1 MKLFSL
7 FKNKIYLAVTLL
19 VIILLGGVF
28 GYRFVADYSWVD
40 AMYMTVITIT
50 TVGFGEVSPLTPEAK
65 IFTIILILL
74 SVVIVGF
81 ALTVISEYIISR
93 SSYNDL
99 IHRRVQ
105 QEIDKMKDH
114 IIVCGYGRNGQQAV
128 EKLMA
133 YNKQFVVIE
142 MDADVVERNEIDK
155 NVHFV
160 NGNANEDE
168 VLEKAGIQC
177 ASALICALPEDADNL
192 FIVLSARQLNSKL
205 KIISRATAETSKK
218 KLKLAGANNV
228 IMPDRI
234 GGDHMASLVVV
245 PDLIEFLDNLSVVGE
260 EDSINVE
267 EIGFGQVCVDGKE
280 ATIKEIDLRYRT
292 GCTIIGYRS
301 PSGKYI
307 VNPEAD
313 MRLERDSKLIVI
325 GRPEQIKNLH
335 QTFGI

>member
-1 MKLFSL
+1 MRLFSL
-7 FKNKIYLAVTLL
+7 FKHKIYLAVILL
-19 VIILLGGVF
+19 VITLFIGVV
-28 GYRFVADYSWVD
+28 GYRFIADYSWVD

-50 TVGFGEVSPLTPEAK
+50 TVGFGEVVPLTPEAK

-81 ALTVISEYIISR
+81 AITVISEYILSR

-99 IHRRVQ
+99 IHRKVQ
-105 QEIDKMKDH
+105 QEIDKMNDH
-114 IIVCGYGRNGQQAV
+114 IIVCGYGRNGQEAV
-128 EKLMA
+128 QKLMA

-142 MDADVVERNEIDK
+142 MDTDIIEKYESDK
-155 NVHFV
+155 NIHFV

-168 VLEKAGIQC
+168 ILEKAGIDR
-177 ASALICALPEDADNL
+177 ASALLCALPEDADNL
-192 FIVLSARQLNSKL
+192 FIVLSARQLNGTL
-205 KIISRATAETSKK
+205 KIISRATAETSQK
-218 KLKLAGANNV
+218 KLKLAGADNV

-267 EIGFGQVCVDGKE
+267 EIGFSQVCLDGKE
-280 ATIKEIDLRYRT
+280 ATIKEINLRYRT

-313 MRLERDSKLIVI
+313 MRIEKESKLIVI
-325 GRPEQIKNLH
+325 GRPEQIKKLH
-335 QTFGI
+335 ATFGI

>member
-19 VIILLGGVF
+19 VITLLVGVF
-28 GYRFVADYSWVD
+28 GYRFISDYNWVD
-40 AMYMTVITIT
+40 AIYMTVITIT
-50 TVGFGEVSPLTPEAK
+50 TVGFGEVIPLTPEAK
-65 IFTIILILL
+65 IFTVVLILL

-81 ALTVISEYIISR
+81 ALTVFSEYIISR

-99 IHRRVQ
+99 IHKRVQ

-114 IIVCGYGRNGQQAV
+114 IIVCGYGRNGQEAV
-128 EKLMA
+128 QKLMA

-142 MDADVVERNEIDK
+142 MDVDVIERYEVDK
-155 NVHFV
+155 NIHFV

-168 VLEKAGIQC
+168 ILEKAGITQ
-177 ASALICALPEDADNL
+177 ASALLCALPEDADNL

-205 KIISRATAETSKK
+205 KIISRATAETSQK
-218 KLKLAGANNV
+218 KLKLAGADNV
-228 IMPDRI
+228 IMPDKI

-267 EIGFGQVCVDGKE
+267 EISFDQICVDGKE
-280 ATIKEIDLRYRT
+280 ASIKEIDLRYKT

-325 GRPEQIKNLH
+325 GRPEQIKRLH
-335 QTFGI
+335 KTFGI

>member
-7 FKNKIYLAVTLL
+7 FKSKIYLAVALLL
-19 VIILLGGVF
+19 VILAGGVF
-28 GYRFVADYSWVD
+28 GYRWIADYSWVD
-40 AMYMTVITIT
+40 ALYMTVITIT
-50 TVGFGEVSPLTPEAK
+50 TVGFAEVIPLSPEAK

-81 ALTVISEYIISR
+81 AISVISEYIISR
-93 SSYNDL
+93 SSYKNL
-99 IHRRVQ
+99 IHRKVQ
-105 QEIDKMKDH
+105 QEIDKMENH
-114 IIVCGYGRNGQQAV
+114 IIVCGYGRNGQEAV
-128 EKLMA
+128 QKLMA

-142 MDADVVERNEIDK
+142 MDANIVERFEADK
-155 NVHFV
+155 NIHFV

-168 VLEKAGIQC
+168 VLEKAGITE

-192 FIVLSARQLNSKL
+192 FIVLSARQLNSEL
-205 KIISRATAETSKK
+205 KIISRATAETSQK
-218 KLKLAGANNV
+218 KLKLAGADNV

-267 EIGFGQVCVDGKE
+267 EISFDQVCLDGRE
-280 ATIKEIDLRYRT
+280 ATIKEIDLRYKT

-301 PSGKYI
+301 PTGKYI

-313 MRLERDSKLIVI
+313 MRLEKDSKLIVI
-325 GRPEQIKNLH
+325 GRPEQIKKLH
-335 QTFGI
+335 TTFNI

>member
-1 MKLFSL
+1 MKLFSI
-7 FKNKIYLAVTLL
+7 FKSKIYVA
-19 VIILLGGVF
+19 IILLVVTLAIGVL
-28 GYRFVADYSWVD
+28 GYRWIAEYSWID
-40 AMYMTVITIT
+40 ALYMTVITIT
-50 TVGFGEVSPLTPEAK
+50 TVGYGEVMPLTAEAK

-74 SVVIVGF
+74 SVLIVGF
-81 ALTVISEYIISR
+81 AITIISEYILSR
-93 SSYNDL
+93 SSYKDL
-99 IHRRVQ
+99 IHRKVQ
-105 QEIDKMKDH
+105 QEIDNMENH
-114 IIVCGYGRNGQQAV
+114 IIVCGYGRNGQEAV
-128 EKLMA
+128 QKLMA

-142 MDADVVERNEIDK
+142 MNANVVERFETDK
-155 NVHFV
+155 NIYFV

-168 VLEKAGIQC
+168 VLEKAGIRD

-192 FIVLSARQLNSKL
+192 FIVLSARQLNRKL
-205 KIISRATAETSKK
+205 KIISRATAETSQK
-218 KLKLAGANNV
+218 KLKLAGADNV

-267 EIGFGQVCVDGKE
+267 EISFDQVCQDGRE
-280 ATIKEIDLRYRT
+280 ATIKEIDLRYKT

-313 MRLERDSKLIVI
+313 MRLEKDSKLIVI
-325 GRPEQIKNLH
+325 GRPEQIKKLH
-335 QTFGI
+335 ATFNI

>member
-1 MKLFSL
+1 MKLFSI
-7 FKNKIYLAVTLL
+7 FKSKIYVA
-19 VIILLGGVF
+19 IILLVVTLAIGVL
-28 GYRFVADYSWVD
+28 GYRWIAEYSWID
-40 AMYMTVITIT
+40 ALYMTVITIT
-50 TVGFGEVSPLTPEAK
+50 TVGYGEVMPLTAEAK

-74 SVVIVGF
+74 SVLIVGF
-81 ALTVISEYIISR
+81 AITIISEYILSR
-93 SSYNDL
+93 SSYKDL
-99 IHRRVQ
+99 IHRKVQ
-105 QEIDKMKDH
+105 QEIDNMENH
-114 IIVCGYGRNGQQAV
+114 IIVCGYGRNGQEAV
-128 EKLMA
+128 QKLMA

-142 MDADVVERNEIDK
+142 MNANVVERFETDK
-155 NVHFV
+155 NIYFV

-168 VLEKAGIQC
+168 VLEKAGIRD

-192 FIVLSARQLNSKL
+192 FIVLSARQLNKKL
-205 KIISRATAETSKK
+205 KIISRATAETSQK
-218 KLKLAGANNV
+218 KLKLAGADNV

-267 EIGFGQVCVDGKE
+267 EISFDQVCQDGRE
-280 ATIKEIDLRYRT
+280 ATIKEIDLRYKT

-313 MRLERDSKLIVI
+313 MRLEKDSKLIVI
-325 GRPEQIKNLH
+325 GRPEQIKKLH
-335 QTFGI
+335 ATFNI

>member
-1 MKLFSL
+1 MRLFSL
-7 FKNKIYLAVTLL
+7 FKHKIYLAVILL
-19 VIILLGGVF
+19 VITLFIGVV
-28 GYRFVADYSWVD
+28 GYRFIADYTWVD

-50 TVGFGEVSPLTPEAK
+50 TVGFGEVVPLTPEAK

-81 ALTVISEYIISR
+81 AITVISEYILSR

-99 IHRRVQ
+99 IHRKVQ
-105 QEIDKMKDH
+105 QEIDKMNDH
-114 IIVCGYGRNGQQAV
+114 IIVCGYGRNGQEAV
-128 EKLMA
+128 QKLMA

-142 MDADVVERNEIDK
+142 MDTDIIEKYESDTNI
-155 NVHFV
+155 HFV
-160 NGNANEDE
+160 SGNANEDE
-168 VLEKAGIQC
+168 TLEKAGIDR
-177 ASALICALPEDADNL
+177 ASALLCALPEDADNL
-192 FIVLSARQLNSKL
+192 FIVLSARQLNSTL
-205 KIISRATAETSKK
+205 KIISRATAETSQK
-218 KLKLAGANNV
+218 KLKLAGADNV

-267 EIGFGQVCVDGKE
+267 EIGFSQVCLDGKE
-280 ATIKEIDLRYRT
+280 ATIKEINLRYRT

-313 MRLERDSKLIVI
+313 MRIEKESKLIVI
-325 GRPEQIKNLH
+325 GRPEQIKKLH
-335 QTFGI
+335 ATFGI

>member
-19 VIILLGGVF
+19 IVTLAIGIF
-28 GYRFVADYSWVD
+28 GYRWIADYSWVD
-40 AMYMTVITIT
+40 ALYMTVITIT
-50 TVGFGEVSPLTPEAK
+50 TVGFGEVMPLTPEAK

-81 ALTVISEYIISR
+81 AISVISEYIISR
-93 SSYNDL
+93 SSYKDL
-99 IHRRVQ
+99 IHRKVQ
-105 QEIDKMKDH
+105 QEIDKMENH
-114 IIVCGYGRNGQQAV
+114 IIVCGYGRNGQEAV
-128 EKLMA
+128 QKLMA

-142 MDADVVERNEIDK
+142 MDANIVERFEADK
-155 NVHFV
+155 NIHFV

-168 VLEKAGIQC
+168 VLEKAGITE

-192 FIVLSARQLNSKL
+192 FIVLSARQLNSEL
-205 KIISRATAETSKK
+205 KIISRATAETSQK
-218 KLKLAGANNV
+218 KLKLAGADNV

-267 EIGFGQVCVDGKE
+267 EISFDQVCLDGRE
-280 ATIKEIDLRYRT
+280 ATIKEIDLRYKT

-313 MRLERDSKLIVI
+313 MRLEKDSKLIVI
-325 GRPEQIKNLH
+325 GRPEQIKKLH
-335 QTFGI
+335 TTFNI

>member
-19 VIILLGGVF
+19 IVTLAIGIF
-28 GYRFVADYSWVD
+28 GYRWIADYSWVD
-40 AMYMTVITIT
+40 ALYMTVITIT
-50 TVGFGEVSPLTPEAK
+50 TVGFGEVMPLTPEAK

-81 ALTVISEYIISR
+81 AISVISEYIISR
-93 SSYNDL
+93 SSYKDL
-99 IHRRVQ
+99 IHRKVQ
-105 QEIDKMKDH
+105 QEIDKMENH
-114 IIVCGYGRNGQQAV
+114 IIVCGYGRNGQEAV
-128 EKLMA
+128 QKLMA

-142 MDADVVERNEIDK
+142 MDSNIVERFEADK
-155 NVHFV
+155 NIHFV

-168 VLEKAGIQC
+168 VLEKAGITE

-192 FIVLSARQLNSKL
+192 FIVLSARQLNSEL
-205 KIISRATAETSKK
+205 KIISRATAETSQK
-218 KLKLAGANNV
+218 KLKLAGADNV

-267 EIGFGQVCVDGKE
+267 EISFDQVCLDGRE
-280 ATIKEIDLRYRT
+280 ATIKEIDLRYKT

-313 MRLERDSKLIVI
+313 MRLEKDSKLIVI
-325 GRPEQIKNLH
+325 GRPEQIKKLH
-335 QTFGI
+335 TTFNI

>member
-7 FKNKIYLAVTLL
+7 FKSKIYLALTLL
-19 VIILLGGVF
+19 IITLFVGVF
-28 GYRFVADYSWVD
+28 GYRFVAGYSWID
-40 AMYMTVITIT
+40 AAYMTVITIT
-50 TVGFGEVSPLTPEAK
+50 TVGYGEVIPLTPEAK

-81 ALTVISEYIISR
+81 AITVISEYIISR

-99 IHRRVQ
+99 IHKKVQ
-105 QEIDKMKDH
+105 QEIDNMKNH

-128 EKLMA
+128 QKLMA

-142 MDADVVERNEIDK
+142 MDTEVVERSEMDK

-160 NGNANEDE
+160 NGNANEDDI
-168 VLEKAGIQC
+168 LEKAGIAD

-205 KIISRATAETSKK
+205 KIISRATAETSRK
-218 KLKLAGANNV
+218 KLKLAGADNV

-267 EIGFGQVCVDGKE
+267 EISFGQVCADGKE
-280 ATIKEIDLRYRT
+280 STIKEIDLRYRT

-301 PSGKYI
+301 PSGKYV
-307 VNPEAD
+307 VNPEAN
-313 MRLERDSKLIVI
+313 MKLEKDSKLIVI

-335 QTFGI
+335 ETFGV